1 MSITQLFFPFFGGRV
16 GSSRLDVNNSA
27 FNSVPFFG
35 GRVGSSRL
43 DVNNSAFLFPFLV
56 EGWVARDL
64 MSITQLFFP
73 FFGGRVGS
81 SRLDVNNSAFL
92 SLFWWKGG

>member
-1 MSITQLFFPFFGGRV
+1 
-16 GSSRLDVNNSA
+16 
-27 FNSVPFFG
+27 
-35 GRVGSSRL
+35 
-43 DVNNSAFLFPFLV
+43 
-56 EGWVARDL
+56 

-92 SLFWWKGG
+92 FLSPVPFFGGRVGSSRLDVNNSAFLSLFWWKGG

>member
-1 MSITQLFFPFFGGRV
+1 M
-16 GSSRLDVNNSA
+16 
-27 FNSVPFFG
+27 
-35 GRVGSSRL
+35 GSSRL
-43 DVNNSAFLFPFLV
+43 DVNNSAFLTFSLDV
-56 EGWVARDL
+56 NN
-64 MSITQLFFP
+64 SC

>member
-1 MSITQLFFPFFGGRV
+1 
-16 GSSRLDVNNSA
+16 
-27 FNSVPFFG
+27 
-35 GRVGSSRL
+35 
-43 DVNNSAFLFPFLV
+43 
-56 EGWVARDL
+56 